1 MNNSRACESAKK
13 QGEESVLSQYSLP
26 VKAMTASFEKTTE
39 KTVEQTAA
47 KHATA
52 QGGLLPC
59 LHEIQAELGYIPN
72 DYLESIATAFSL
84 STAEVHGVVS
94 FYHDFRTSLS
104 APQSIQ
110 ICCAEA
116 CQASGS
122 RELEA
127 GVADVLG
134 VEFDET
140 HPTHNYHLERVY
152 CLGNC
157 ACGPSVRINDD
168 VYGRVDLA
176 SLPHLVSEA
185 VQS

>member
-1 MNNSRACESAKK
+1 ML
-13 QGEESVLSQYSLP
+13 SVNSLP
-26 VKAMTASFEKTTE
+26 IIAMQASFEKTVKE
-39 KTVEQTAA
+39 TAA
-47 KHATA
+47 RHAA
-52 QGGLLPC
+52 SQGGLLPC

-72 DYLESIATAFSL
+72 DYLESVASAFSL

-94 FYHDFRTSLS
+94 FYHDFRTSPS
-104 APQSIQ
+104 AYQTIQ

-122 RELEA
+122 RELEG
-127 GVADVLG
+127 GVEGVLG

-140 HPTHNYHLERVY
+140 HPTDNYRLERVY

-176 SLPHLVSEA
+176 SLPQLVTEA

>member
-1 MNNSRACESAKK
+1 MLSEH
-13 QGEESVLSQYSLP
+13 SVSII
-26 VKAMTASFEKTTE
+26 AMTASFKKTTE
-39 KTVEQTAA
+39 KTVEQTST
-47 KHATA
+47 KHASL

-59 LHEIQAELGYIPN
+59 LHEIQAELGYIP
-72 DYLESIATAFSL
+72 DEHLENIATAFSL
-84 STAEVHGVVS
+84 SMAEVHGVVS
-94 FYHDFRTSLS
+94 FYHDFRTSPS
-104 APQSIQ
+104 AQQSIQ

-127 GVADVLG
+127 GVAGVLG

-140 HPTHNYHLERVY
+140 HPTDNYRLERVY

-168 VYGRVDLA
+168 VYGRVDLV
-176 SLPHLVSEA
+176 SLPQLVSEA

>member
-1 MNNSRACESAKK
+1 MSERSL
-13 QGEESVLSQYSLP
+13 SVTAMKASL
-26 VKAMTASFEKTTE
+26 EKI
-39 KTVEQTAA
+39 VEQTAA
-47 KHATA
+47 KHATS

-72 DYLESIATAFSL
+72 DYLESIASAFSL

-94 FYHDFRTSLS
+94 FYHDFRTSPS
-104 APQSIQ
+104 AQQSIQ

-127 GVADVLG
+127 GIAGVLG

-140 HPTHNYHLERVY
+140 HPTDNYRLERVY

-157 ACGPSVRINDD
+157 ACGPSVRINND

-176 SLPHLVSEA
+176 TLPQLVSEA

>member
-1 MNNSRACESAKK
+1 M
-13 QGEESVLSQYSLP
+13 LSEHSIP
-26 VKAMTASFEKTTE
+26 IAAMTASFEKTTE
-39 KTVEQTAA
+39 KTVEKTAA
-47 KHATA
+47 KHASL

-59 LHEIQAELGYIPN
+59 LHEIQAELGYIP
-72 DYLESIATAFSL
+72 DEHLENIATAFSL
-84 STAEVHGVVS
+84 SMAEVHGVVS
-94 FYHDFRTSLS
+94 FYHDFRTSPS
-104 APQSIQ
+104 AQQSIQ

-122 RELEA
+122 RELEE
-127 GVADVLG
+127 GVAGFLG

-140 HPTHNYHLERVY
+140 HPTDNYRLERVY

-176 SLPHLVSEA
+176 SLPQLVSEA
-185 VQS
+185 VRS

>member
-1 MNNSRACESAKK
+1 MDKK
-13 QGEESVLSQYSLP
+13 PRLYVGRETGGKSVLSEHSIP
-26 VKAMTASFEKTTE
+26 ITAMTASFEQTTE
-39 KTVEQTAA
+39 KTVGQTVA
-47 KHATA
+47 KHASL

-59 LHEIQAELGYIPN
+59 LHEIQAELGYIP
-72 DYLESIATAFSL
+72 DEHLENIATAFSL

-94 FYHDFRTSLS
+94 FYHDFRTSPS
-104 APQSIQ
+104 VQQSIQ

-122 RELEA
+122 RELEY
-127 GVADVLG
+127 GVAGVLG

-140 HPTHNYHLERVY
+140 HPTDNYRLERVY

-176 SLPHLVSEA
+176 SLPQLVSEA

>member
-1 MNNSRACESAKK
+1 LSERSL
-13 QGEESVLSQYSLP
+13 SVTAMKASL
-26 VKAMTASFEKTTE
+26 EKI
-39 KTVEQTAA
+39 VEQTAA
-47 KHATA
+47 KHATS

-72 DYLESIATAFSL
+72 DYLESIASAFSL

-94 FYHDFRTSLS
+94 FYHDFRTSPS
-104 APQSIQ
+104 AQQSIQ

-127 GVADVLG
+127 GIAGVLG

-140 HPTHNYHLERVY
+140 HPTDNYRLERVY

-157 ACGPSVRINDD
+157 ACGPSVRINND

-176 SLPHLVSEA
+176 TLPQLVSEA

>member
-1 MNNSRACESAKK
+1 MNNRAARKSAER
-13 QGEESVLSQYSLP
+13 QGGESVLSEQSLP

-47 KHATA
+47 KHAA
-52 QGGLLPC
+52 SQGGLLPC
-59 LHEIQAELGYIPN
+59 LHKIQAELGYIPN
-72 DYLESIATAFSL
+72 DYLQSIASAFSL
-84 STAEVHGVVS
+84 SAAEVHGVVS
-94 FYHDFRTSLS
+94 FYHDFRTSPS
-104 APQSIQ
+104 AQQSIQ

-127 GVADVLG
+127 GVANVLG

-140 HPTHNYHLERVY
+140 HPTDNYRLERVY

-176 SLPHLVSEA
+176 SLPQLVSEA

>member
-1 MNNSRACESAKK
+1 M
-13 QGEESVLSQYSLP
+13 
-26 VKAMTASFEKTTE
+26 KAF
-39 KTVEQTAA
+39 VQQTAA
-47 KHATA
+47 KHAST

-59 LHEIQAELGYIPN
+59 LHEIQAELGFIPN
-72 DYLESIATAFSL
+72 DCLDIVATAFSL

-94 FYHDFRTSLS
+94 FYHDFRASPS
-104 APQSIQ
+104 AQQSIQ

-127 GVADVLG
+127 GVAGVLG

-140 HPTHNYHLERVY
+140 HPTDNYRLERVY

-157 ACGPSVRINDD
+157 ACGPSIRINDE
-168 VYGRVDLA
+168 VYGRIDLA
-176 SLPHLVSEA
+176 GLPQLVNEA
-185 VQS
+185 MQS

>member
-1 MNNSRACESAKK
+1 M
-13 QGEESVLSQYSLP
+13 LSEHSIP
-26 VKAMTASFEKTTE
+26 ITAMTASFEKTTE
-39 KTVEQTAA
+39 KTVEKTAA
-47 KHATA
+47 KHASL

-59 LHEIQAELGYIPN
+59 LHEIQAELGYIP
-72 DYLESIATAFSL
+72 DEHLENIATAFSL
-84 STAEVHGVVS
+84 SMAEVHGVVS
-94 FYHDFRTSLS
+94 FYHDFRTSPS
-104 APQSIQ
+104 AQQSIQ

-122 RELEA
+122 RELEE
-127 GVADVLG
+127 GVAGVLG

-140 HPTHNYHLERVY
+140 HPTDNYRLERVY

-176 SLPHLVSEA
+176 SLPQVVSEA
-185 VQS
+185 VRS

>member
-1 MNNSRACESAKK
+1 MK
-13 QGEESVLSQYSLP
+13 
-26 VKAMTASFEKTTE
+26 ASFDKTAE
-39 KTVEQTAA
+39 QTVEQTAA
-47 KHATA
+47 KHATS

-59 LHEIQAELGYIPN
+59 LHEIQAKLGYVPN
-72 DYLESIATAFSL
+72 DHLESVATAFSL

-94 FYHDFRTSLS
+94 FYRDFRTSPS
-104 APQSIQ
+104 AQQSIQ

-122 RELEA
+122 RELEV
-127 GVADVLG
+127 GVKGVLG

-140 HPTHNYHLERVY
+140 HPTDNYRLERVY

-168 VYGRVDLA
+168 VYGHVDIA
-176 SLPHLVSEA
+176 SLRQLVSEA
-185 VQS
+185 VES

>member
-1 MNNSRACESAKK
+1 MNKSRGCESAKK

-26 VKAMTASFEKTTE
+26 VKAMTASFEKTT
-39 KTVEQTAA
+39 KKRVAQSAA
-47 KHATA
+47 KHAA
-52 QGGLLPC
+52 SQGGLLPC

-72 DYLESIATAFSL
+72 EHLESIATAFSL

-94 FYHDFRTSLS
+94 FYHDFRTSPC

-140 HPTHNYHLERVY
+140 HPTDNYRVERVY

-168 VYGRVDLA
+168 VYGRVELA
-176 SLPHLVSEA
+176 SLPQLVTEA

>member
-1 MNNSRACESAKK
+1 MNKSRTLQAAER
-13 QGEESVLSQYSLP
+13 QGGESVLSEHSLP
-26 VKAMTASFEKTTE
+26 FKAMTASFEKTTD
-39 KTVEQTAA
+39 KTVAQSAA
-47 KHATA
+47 KHAA
-52 QGGLLPC
+52 SQGGLLPC

-72 DYLESIATAFSL
+72 EHLESIATAFSL

-94 FYHDFRTSLS
+94 FYHDFRTSPS
-104 APQSIQ
+104 AQQSIQ

-122 RELEA
+122 RELEL
-127 GVADVLG
+127 GVAGVLG

-140 HPTHNYHLERVY
+140 HPTHNYRLERVY

-168 VYGRVDLA
+168 VYGRVDLE
-176 SLPHLVSEA
+176 SLPQLVTEA
-185 VQS
+185 V

>member
-1 MNNSRACESAKK
+1 MNIRAASESSER
-13 QGEESVLSQYSLP
+13 QGGKSVLSERLSP

-39 KTVEQTAA
+39 KMVAQTAA
-47 KHATA
+47 KHAA
-52 QGGLLPC
+52 SQGGLLPC
-59 LHEIQAELGYIPN
+59 LHEIQAVLGYIPN
-72 DYLESIATAFSL
+72 DHMENIATAFSL

-94 FYHDFRTSLS
+94 FYHDFRTSPS
-104 APQSIQ
+104 AQQSIQ

-122 RELEA
+122 RELET
-127 GVADVLG
+127 GVAGVLG

-140 HPTHNYHLERVY
+140 HPTDNYRLERVY

-176 SLPHLVSEA
+176 SLPQLVSEA

>member
-1 MNNSRACESAKK
+1 
-13 QGEESVLSQYSLP
+13 
-26 VKAMTASFEKTTE
+26 MTVSFEKR
-39 KTVEQTAA
+39 VEQTVEKTAV
-47 KHATA
+47 KHAA
-52 QGGLLPC
+52 SQGGLLPC

-72 DYLESIATAFSL
+72 EHLENIATAFSL

-94 FYHDFRTSLS
+94 FYHDFRTSPS
-104 APQSIQ
+104 APQRIQ

-127 GVADVLG
+127 GVAGVLG

-140 HPTHNYHLERVY
+140 HPADNFRLERVY

-157 ACGPSVRINDD
+157 ACGPSVRINDE
-168 VYGRVDLA
+168 VYGRVEL
-176 SLPHLVSEA
+176 SGLRQLVTEA
-185 VQS
+185 AQS

>member
-1 MNNSRACESAKK
+1 M
-13 QGEESVLSQYSLP
+13 LSEHSIP
-26 VKAMTASFEKTTE
+26 ITAMTASFEKTTE

-47 KHATA
+47 KHASL

-59 LHEIQAELGYIPN
+59 LHEIQAELGYIP
-72 DYLESIATAFSL
+72 DEHLDKIAIAFSL
-84 STAEVHGVVS
+84 STAEVHGGVS
-94 FYHDFRTSLS
+94 FYHDFRTSPS
-104 APQSIQ
+104 AQQSIQ

-122 RELEA
+122 RELEE
-127 GVADVLG
+127 GVAGVLG
-134 VEFDET
+134 VELDET
-140 HPTHNYHLERVY
+140 HPTDNYRLERVY

-176 SLPHLVSEA
+176 SLPQLVSEA

>member
-1 MNNSRACESAKK
+1 M
-13 QGEESVLSQYSLP
+13 LSEHSLTIT
-26 VKAMTASFEKTTE
+26 AMTASLQKTTE

-47 KHATA
+47 KHAKS

-59 LHEIQAELGYIPN
+59 LHEIQRELGYIPS
-72 DYLESIATAFSL
+72 DHLESIATAFSL

-94 FYHDFRTSLS
+94 FYHDVRTSPS

-122 RELEA
+122 RELEV
-127 GVADVLG
+127 GVASVLG

-140 HPTHNYHLERVY
+140 HPTDNYRLERVY

-176 SLPHLVSEA
+176 SLPQLVSEA

>member
-1 MNNSRACESAKK
+1 MLSKH
-13 QGEESVLSQYSLP
+13 SVP
-26 VKAMTASFEKTTE
+26 IIAMTASFEKTTE

-47 KHATA
+47 KYASL

-59 LHEIQAELGYIPN
+59 LHEIQAELGYIP
-72 DYLESIATAFSL
+72 DEHLENIATAFSL
-84 STAEVHGVVS
+84 SMAEVHGVVS
-94 FYHDFRTSLS
+94 FYHDFRTSPS
-104 APQSIQ
+104 AQQSIQ

-122 RELEA
+122 RELEV
-127 GVADVLG
+127 GVAGVLG

-140 HPTHNYHLERVY
+140 HPTDNYRLERVY

-176 SLPHLVSEA
+176 SLPQLVSEA

>member
-1 MNNSRACESAKK
+1 MAEKKGGKSVQSRH
-13 QGEESVLSQYSLP
+13 SLP
-26 VKAMTASFEKTTE
+26 ITAMKASFEKTTE
-39 KTVEQTAA
+39 QAVEQTAA
-47 KHATA
+47 KHATS

-72 DYLESIATAFSL
+72 DYLKNIASAFSL

-94 FYHDFRTSLS
+94 FYHDFRTSPS
-104 APQSIQ
+104 AQQSIQ

-127 GVADVLG
+127 GVAGVLG

-140 HPTHNYHLERVY
+140 HPTDNYRLERVY

-176 SLPHLVSEA
+176 SLPQLVSEA

>member
-1 MNNSRACESAKK
+1 M
-13 QGEESVLSQYSLP
+13 LSEHSIP
-26 VKAMTASFEKTTE
+26 ITAMTASFEKTTE

-47 KHATA
+47 KHASL

-59 LHEIQAELGYIPN
+59 LHEIQAELGYIPDEHLDN
-72 DYLESIATAFSL
+72 IATAFSL

-94 FYHDFRTSLS
+94 FYHDFRTSPS
-104 APQSIQ
+104 AQQSIQ

-122 RELEA
+122 RELEE
-127 GVADVLG
+127 GVAGVLG

-140 HPTHNYHLERVY
+140 HPTDNYRLERVY

-176 SLPHLVSEA
+176 SLPQLVSEA

>member
-1 MNNSRACESAKK
+1 M
-13 QGEESVLSQYSLP
+13 LSEHSIP
-26 VKAMTASFEKTTE
+26 ITAMTASFEKTTE

-47 KHATA
+47 KHASL

-59 LHEIQAELGYIPN
+59 LHEIQAELGYIPDEHLDN
-72 DYLESIATAFSL
+72 IAIAFSL

-94 FYHDFRTSLS
+94 FYHDFRTSPS
-104 APQSIQ
+104 AQQSIQ

-122 RELEA
+122 RELEE
-127 GVADVLG
+127 GVAGVLG
-134 VEFDET
+134 VELDET
-140 HPTHNYHLERVY
+140 HPTDNYRLERVY

-176 SLPHLVSEA
+176 SLPQLVSEA
-185 VQS
+185 LQS

>member
-1 MNNSRACESAKK
+1 M
-13 QGEESVLSQYSLP
+13 LSEHSIP
-26 VKAMTASFEKTTE
+26 ITAMTASFEKTTE

-47 KHATA
+47 KHASL

-59 LHEIQAELGYIPN
+59 LHEIQAELGYIPDEHLDN
-72 DYLESIATAFSL
+72 IAIAFSL

-94 FYHDFRTSLS
+94 FYHDFRTSPS
-104 APQSIQ
+104 AQQSIQ

-127 GVADVLG
+127 GVAGVLG

-140 HPTHNYHLERVY
+140 HPTDNYRLERVY

-157 ACGPSVRINDD
+157 ACGPSVRINDE
-168 VYGRVDLA
+168 VYGRVELA
-176 SLPHLVSEA
+176 SLPQLVTEA

>member
-1 MNNSRACESAKK
+1 
-13 QGEESVLSQYSLP
+13 
-26 VKAMTASFEKTTE
+26 MTASFETTAE
-39 KTVEQTAA
+39 KTVAQTAA
-47 KHATA
+47 KHATS

-59 LHEIQAELGYIPN
+59 LHEIQVELGYIPN
-72 DYLESIATAFSL
+72 TCLESIATAFSL

-94 FYHDFRTSLS
+94 FYHDFRTSPS
-104 APQSIQ
+104 AQQIIQ

-122 RELEA
+122 RELEG
-127 GVADVLG
+127 GVAGVLG
-134 VEFDET
+134 VDFDET
-140 HPTHNYHLERVY
+140 HPTDNYRLERVY

-176 SLPHLVSEA
+176 SLPELVIEA
-185 VQS
+185 VHS

>member
-1 MNNSRACESAKK
+1 MNNSRALKSAER
-13 QGEESVLSQYSLP
+13 QGGESVLSEHSLP

-47 KHATA
+47 KHAA
-52 QGGLLPC
+52 SQGGLLPC

-72 DYLESIATAFSL
+72 EHFENIATAFSL

-94 FYHDFRTSLS
+94 FYHDFRTSPS
-104 APQSIQ
+104 ARQSIQ

-122 RELEA
+122 RELELGA
-127 GVADVLG
+127 VGVLG

-140 HPTHNYHLERVY
+140 HPTDNYRLERVY

-176 SLPHLVSEA
+176 SLPQLVSEG

>member
-1 MNNSRACESAKK
+1 M
-13 QGEESVLSQYSLP
+13 LSEHSIP
-26 VKAMTASFEKTTE
+26 ITAMTASFEKTTE

-47 KHATA
+47 KHASL

-59 LHEIQAELGYIPN
+59 LHEIQAELGYIP
-72 DYLESIATAFSL
+72 DEHLENIATAFSL
-84 STAEVHGVVS
+84 SMAEVHGVVS
-94 FYHDFRTSLS
+94 FYHDFRTSPS
-104 APQSIQ
+104 AQQSIQ

-127 GVADVLG
+127 GVTRVLG
-134 VEFDET
+134 VEFNET
-140 HPTHNYHLERVY
+140 HPTDNYRLERVY

-157 ACGPSVRINDD
+157 ACGPSVRINDE
-168 VYGRVDLA
+168 VYGRVELS
-176 SLPHLVSEA
+176 SLRQLVTEA